1 MSDDTN
7 LNNSIIAKKDQ
18 AIKND
23 LTPSELA
30 NRVFGNSTDELTHY
44 GMPRRSGRYK
54 WGSGK
59 EPYQH
64 AGDFES
70 RVAELKNQGCSEKE
84 IAETIGLSINHLRI
98 QQSLAKDERRLAK
111 VDTAEALRAK
121 GYTPTQIAKQM
132 GYPSESSVRSLLN
145 EKSKDRMNQ
154 AKATAD
160 LLRKEVDEKRMV
172 DVGPGV
178 ERELGIKR
186 DKLDRALY
194 LLEMEGYNVYT
205 GGVPNVT
212 NKGTQINRTALC
224 APDVQHKEIYNFDQV
239 KTLKEYTSRDAG
251 ITYDK
256 LVYPKSMDSSRIA
269 IRYKEDGGIQKDGVI
284 EIRRGVDDLSLGD
297 SHYAQVRILVDD
309 KKYLKGM
316 AIYSD
321 KMPKGVDVVFNT
333 NKSKATPKDK
343 VFKDITNDPDNP
355 FGATIKV
362 GGQSYY
368 TDKSGKKQLSVIN
381 KRAEEGDWSDWND
394 TLPAQ
399 FLAKQS
405 MPLIKKQLGEAI
417 ADKQFE
423 YDEIMQLTNP
433 TVKKARLKAFSDS
446 CDASA
451 VHLKAAA
458 LPGQKY
464 HVIMPITTI
473 KEDEVYCTN
482 YDNGTTVALIRY
494 PHGGTFEIPI
504 VTVNNKHKDSIA
516 ILGKTPSDTIGI
528 SSKVAERL
536 SGADFDGDTVMVIP
550 TNKKTKIASTPQ
562 LEQLKGFDPK
572 DAYPEREG
580 MIYMKR
586 TTPTG
591 KVIDKTGLQMGI
603 ISNLITDMTIK
614 GASRD
619 ELAMAVKHSMVVIDA
634 AKHKLDYKKSEADN
648 KIAALKKAYQS
659 HIDDDGVERYGAS
672 TLISRSK
679 SEVQINKRHGSPH
692 INKKGNDDYDP
703 TRPEGALIYKKYHEE
718 YIDPKTGKTKVRTQ
732 SITKMENTDDA
743 YSLSSG
749 RIQETEYAEY
759 ANKMKAMANQARLD
773 IVSTKKMLYDSKAR
787 AAYQK
792 EVDSI
797 SSKLNIALLNAP
809 RERQAQALANSSS
822 KAKKEANPN
831 MSKKDQQKEAQRA
844 LTAAR
849 IALGAKK
856 QPITLTDREWEAIQK
871 GAVSETT
878 LKKVIDNMDT
888 DDLVSKATPRTK
900 TTVTAAKANKITNMK
915 KLGYN
920 TAEIAKGTGLSVSVV
935 EAYINPS
942 KNNKL

>member
-1 MSDDTN
+1 M
-7 LNNSIIAKKDQ
+7 
-18 AIKND
+18 
-23 LTPSELA
+23 
-30 NRVFGNSTDELTHY
+30 
-44 GMPRRSGRYK
+44 
-54 WGSGK
+54 
-59 EPYQH
+59 
-64 AGDFES
+64 
-70 RVAELKNQGCSEKE
+70 
-84 IAETIGLSINHLRI
+84 
-98 QQSLAKDERRLAK
+98 AKDERRLAK

-145 EKSKDRMNQ
+145 ENSKDRMNQ

-160 LLRKEVDEKRMV
+160 LLRKEVDAKRMI

-212 NKGTQINRTALC
+212 NKGTQINRTVLC
-224 APDVQHKEIYNFDQV
+224 APDVQHKDIYNFDQV

-256 LVYPKSMDSSRIA
+256 LVYPKSMDSSRVA

-297 SHYAQVRILVDD
+297 SHYAQVRILVDNN
-309 KKYLKGM
+309 KYLKGM

-321 KMPKGVDVVFNT
+321 NMPKGADIVFNT
-333 NKSKATPKDK
+333 NKSKSVPKDK
-343 VFKDITNDPDNP
+343 VMKDITDDPDNP

-381 KRAEEGDWSDWND
+381 KRAEEGDWGDWKD
-394 TLPAQ
+394 TLPSQ

-451 VHLKAAA
+451 IHLKAAA

-473 KEDEVYCTN
+473 KDDEVYATN

-572 DAYPEREG
+572 DAYPERTG
-580 MIYMKR
+580 MTYMKR
-586 TTPTG
+586 TTETG

-614 GASRD
+614 GAGRD

-648 KIAALKKAYQS
+648 KIAALKKTYQS

-679 SEVQINKRHGSPH
+679 SEVQIDKRHGSPH
-692 INKKGNDDYDP
+692 INKKGNEDYDP

-749 RIQETEYAEY
+749 RLQETEYAEY

-773 IVSTKKMLYDSKAR
+773 IISTKKIPYDPQAR
-787 AAYQK
+787 ASYQK
-792 EVDSI
+792 EVDAI

-831 MSKKDQQKEAQRA
+831 MSKKDEQKDAQRA
-844 LTAAR
+844 LSAAR

-856 QPITLTDREWEAIQK
+856 QAITLTDREWEAIQK

-878 LKKVIDNMDT
+878 LKKVIDNMDA

-942 KNNKL
+942 KSNKL